1 MKGKQEKERKEFRT
15 WLFIET
21 FECSNKKMKSEL
33 RALQAEGTQKSKN
46 YPYITFLPHFIE
58 FMQLSLRLLLFAI
71 LLIYS
76 THSFLFYI
84 SNFHIHQN
92 ISILHESLIS
102 FIDRSGFST

>member
-1 MKGKQEKERKEFRT
+1 
-15 WLFIET
+15 
-21 FECSNKKMKSEL
+21 MKSEL
-33 RALQAEGTQKSKN
+33 RALQAEGTLKSKN

-102 FIDRSGFST
+102 FIDRSGFSTCCINRISLGSPHPKLCISKKVFDIKL